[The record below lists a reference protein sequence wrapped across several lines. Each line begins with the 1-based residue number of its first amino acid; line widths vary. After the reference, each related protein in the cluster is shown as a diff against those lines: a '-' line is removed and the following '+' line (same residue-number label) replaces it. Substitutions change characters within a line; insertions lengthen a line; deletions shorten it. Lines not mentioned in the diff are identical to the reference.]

1 MESWA
6 PGSGAWW
13 GSAAAVEQVPGR
25 GRGVVARRHI
35 RAGEPIVAERPL
47 LHWCVRDRPATP
59 AVPVALY
66 PPRPRR
72 LSCCSSCVSV
82 RVGNSDEL
90 LDAQS
95 RKHGTARCVWCLA
108 GVARRRAVTPEVA
121 ACFFQEDQAV
131 SAHHAFVRPC
141 VVPAGTVVATATRP
155 HATTVAAGFM
165 TRETLIESVREHI
178 FEDSCMPFWRM
189 LVTRKSSSDDVNV
202 ISPALRAFTG
212 CTERSRVRV
221 RCRLLLA

>member
-1 MESWA
+1 MSPSDRCCTGA
-6 PGSGAWW
+6 SGTGLPPPPSLW
-13 GSAAAVEQVPGR
+13 PCLR
-25 GRGVVARRHI
+25 
-35 RAGEPIVAERPL
+35 
-47 LHWCVRDRPATP
+47 
-59 AVPVALY
+59 